1 MVRNDAELA
10 APSCDELMGQEVG
23 QPLGVTLGRRKLLLG
38 AGAVAAMALLPSTA
52 RAANVRGKV
61 AGQQLLVNP
70 VWGQARKP
78 DEHGYSFREAV
89 PTVRAEFRKLFPHI
103 PKELCIAAIG
113 LTPQAAHPVLVRL
126 GGGRTTPVTLV
137 VPPKTELQ
145 IKNTDPFTHRLY
157 AVGDKAFT
165 AADTVKGG
173 IRKWSVPDARV
184 YEIRDESAPSLRS
197 WVVGEPN
204 VAAIAYPSMSGDF
217 ILTLAEPGAYKLQA
231 FFCGKKVGPEVPV
244 DVAARD
250 IALGQPIVVATKES
264 VAAEAGQEKD

>member
-1 MVRNDAELA
+1 MARDDAEVAAQRWDTVQEGLA
-10 APSCDELMGQEVG
+10 QSG
-23 QPLGVTLGRRKLLLG
+23 LGRRQLLLG
-38 AGAVAAMALLPSTA
+38 VGAVAAMTLLPSVA

-61 AGQQLLVNP
+61 AGYQLLVNP
-70 VWGQARKP
+70 VWAQARKP

-89 PTVRAEFRKLFPHI
+89 PTVRAEFRNLFPHI
-103 PKELCIAAIG
+103 PKELCIAAIAAN
-113 LTPQAAHPVLVRL
+113 PQAAHPVLVRL

-204 VAAIAYPSMSGDF
+204 VAAIAYPSMAGDF
-217 ILTLAEPGAYKLQA
+217 ILALAEPGAYKLQA
-231 FFCGKKVGPEVPV
+231 YFCGKKVGPELPI

-250 IALGQPIVVATKES
+250 LALPQPIVVATKES
-264 VAAEAGQEKD
+264 VKAEAGQEKD